1 MSGQVQL
8 PARMD
13 TANAVALNAR
23 LAGAD
28 ALTIDAGSVDMIGGL
43 CLEILADAVA
53 RRLAADAPVAFHD
66 PSDAFRAALATLG
79 LDPETLQTGGI
90 SR

>member
-13 TANAVALNAR
+13 TANAVALDAR
-23 LAGAD
+23 LGGAD
-28 ALTIDAGSVDMIGGL
+28 ALTIDAGGVDMIGGL

-53 RRLAADAPVAFHD
+53 RRHAAGAAVTFQG

-79 LDPETLQTGGI
+79 IDPETLQTGGI
-90 SR
+90 SQ